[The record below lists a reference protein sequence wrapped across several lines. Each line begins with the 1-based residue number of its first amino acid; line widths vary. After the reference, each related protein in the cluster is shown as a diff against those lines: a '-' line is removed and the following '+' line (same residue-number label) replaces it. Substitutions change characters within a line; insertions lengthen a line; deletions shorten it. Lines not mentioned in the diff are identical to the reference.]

1 MYAIVQVGSFQ
12 YKVSEGDTI
21 ETQLLE
27 KKEGEDITF
36 DKVVLLCDNS
46 TVKIGQPFL
55 KDAKVLAKVVR
66 HNLASKVLSY
76 KYRPKKDSAW
86 KKGHR
91 QKLTTLTVTKI
102 AA

>member
-1 MYAIVQVGSFQ
+1 MYAIVQIGSAQ
-12 YKVSEGDTI
+12 YKVSQGDTI
-21 ETQLLE
+21 ETHLLE
-27 KKEGEDITF
+27 SKEGADITF
-36 DKVVLLCDNS
+36 DQVILLCDNS

-55 KDAKVLAKVVR
+55 KEVKVLAKVVR
-66 HNLASKVLSY
+66 HNLAAKVLSY

-91 QKLTTLTVTKI
+91 QKLTTLTITKI